1 MFGYL
6 SWKIQC
12 SSAFLPYLAP
22 GLPKRFRYKLLN
34 MHLNCGG
41 CDAVVFLS
49 YSAWVFHGKSGLHLA
64 HCTGAQWYCDIAV
77 FTHRGL

>member
-1 MFGYL
+1 
-6 SWKIQC
+6 
-12 SSAFLPYLAP
+12 
-22 GLPKRFRYKLLN
+22 